1 MVKVWVQCDKNTS
14 EKIKIGP
21 DSDIDD
27 LKQKIFG
34 KADKGKYQATYKGHV
49 LRPSAKVP
57 QDTTDETSIIF
68 SKIGDGPTP
77 ESQEFAA
84 SGTCKKLN
92 CEGSPCA
99 KCNKCRDWHFV
110 GNQHQWNWVCNWK
123 NWNRDDKK
131 RWCDDD
137 WKLLMKRDDA
147 TCTAADPLADAVA
160 VADPDDRYLAYLDDL
175 RAVYLAED
183 ARDDDDDDRHAYLA
197 YLSDARDRRDDD
209 YLADLRDDLEGV
221 AHLCLC
227 EKH

>member
-77 ESQEFAA
+77 GRSKNFT
-84 SGTCKKLN
+84 SIT
-92 CEGSPCA
+92 
-99 KCNKCRDWHFV
+99 FV
-110 GNQHQWNWVCNWK
+110 GLK
-123 NWNRDDKK
+123 SKTIIPK
-131 RWCDDD
+131 G
-137 WKLLMKRDDA
+137 L
-147 TCTAADPLADAVA
+147 
-160 VADPDDRYLAYLDDL
+160 
-175 RAVYLAED
+175 
-183 ARDDDDDDRHAYLA
+183 
-197 YLSDARDRRDDD
+197 
-209 YLADLRDDLEGV
+209 
-221 AHLCLC
+221 
-227 EKH
+227 